1 MTGVL
6 HANRLFAR
14 DGVRPYVEPVRLRVG
29 QMRNEG
35 CQYRDR
41 LRLRT
46 QCPSFQ
52 HPAASL
58 TGTIQ
63 PQPSPSTIHIRSLPW
78 TPEQLPSLSPVT
90 QANSSQLLQ
99 AYTPQAVVLL
109 GFLAPLLDDLGVATE
124 RSEATVLGFPYSVG
138 AVTAIVASAL
148 LGILV
153 SLSTFL
159 VIGATSSLTYNIVGH
174 AKTVSGKGELGQE
187 SAGKRGGGGEGQ
199 ACGLCSTAPSRARL
213 NLRRGGAR

>member
-1 MTGVL
+1 MS
-6 HANRLFAR
+6 AA
-14 DGVRPYVEPVRLRVG
+14 PW
-29 QMRNEG
+29 
-35 CQYRDR
+35 CQH
-41 LRLRT
+41 
-46 QCPSFQ
+46 S
-52 HPAASL
+52 AASL
-58 TGTIQ
+58 TCALQQLTALFLHTR
-63 PQPSPSTIHIRSLPW
+63 PSATPFSTSQVP
-78 TPEQLPSLSPVT
+78 PFPLSYWLA

-138 AVTAIVASAL
+138 SVTAIVTSAL

-174 AKTVSGKGELGQE
+174 AKTVSGRGLGE
-187 SAGKRGGGGEGQ
+187 A
-199 ACGLCSTAPSRARL
+199 
-213 NLRRGGAR
+213 